1 MENVLY
7 RVHVVCRGLFNGDST
22 VISLYAVAGATRK
35 VVSINVKYGYV
46 VVHKPGLLALPRPV
60 SKRVVGS
67 LLKHISCNIK
77 PVPYRQLDELMSQL
91 PNLEKNMCVHGCC
104 IFPVESEDVLGIA
117 SAVNWD
123 IKPQPI
129 SVGESVLWSNRWTI
143 ELLPVFG
150 SSTHQK
156 RRFFIR
162 NFMKHDYVL
171 VRRGVRVVR
180 RAKLPPVMT
189 RCTLPVIEDQDGNV
203 ALIPHFKYKNRDF
216 GISATVHYTPRLTV
230 DSIVDQYD

>member
-1 MENVLY
+1 MA
-7 RVHVVCRGLFNGDST
+7 T
-22 VISLYAVAGATRK
+22 ATKKVA
-35 VVSINVKYGYV
+35 SINVKYGYV
-46 VVHKPGLLALPRPV
+46 VVHKPALLALPKPV

-67 LLKHISCNIK
+67 LLKYVSANIK
-77 PVPYRQLDELMSQL
+77 PVAYRQLEGLMLQL
-91 PNLEKNMCVHGCC
+91 PDLDKNICLHGCC
-104 IFPVESEDVLGIA
+104 MFPTDDEGAFGIA

-129 SVGESVLWSNRWTI
+129 SIGESVHWSDRWTI

-150 SSTHQK
+150 SAPYQE

-162 NFMKHDYVL
+162 NFMKNDYVL

-189 RCTLPVIEDQDGNV
+189 RCMFPVIEDQDGNV
-203 ALIPHFKYKNRDF
+203 ALIPHFKYRNRDF
-216 GISATVHYTPRLTV
+216 GISATVRYNPQLTL
-230 DSIVDQYD
+230 DSIVNQYD